1 MPYIGDPPPWDWG
14 LTTLSH
20 RWQTLMVLDPDNG
33 CSILL
38 KFWRDLRQGSKDL
51 RSRSLSDTLLEQRL
65 AKTPIYKIYGSK
77 TLVTLFNLLLNALQ
91 RNRSKTKFAICKNYG
106 SRAILQHVVQK
117 EIKDQLRNL
126 HVNYGSKTLIS
137 LFTMLHNA
145 VQRKRSKTKIAICKN
160 YGSKTL
166 VILFNLLHKALQRN
180 RSKTKSANCKNCGSQ
195 AIFSCPS
202 SSLPIYL
209 TDWLSE

>member
-1 MPYIGDPPPWDWG
+1 MNTITFGGWVGSSVW
-14 LTTLSH
+14 LSSSTLSKIVEVNFNEVGYLL
-20 RWQTLMVLDPDNG
+20 WILDIN
-33 CSILL
+33 L
-38 KFWRDLRQGSKDL
+38 KNFVRGYFSKFSLRAL
-51 RSRSLSDTLLEQRL
+51 SLSDTLLEQRL

-160 YGSKTL
+160 YGTKTL
-166 VILFNLLHKALQRN
+166 VILFNLLFNALQRN
-180 RSKTKSANCKNCGSQ
+180 RS
-195 AIFSCPS
+195 
-202 SSLPIYL
+202 
-209 TDWLSE
+209 

>member
-1 MPYIGDPPPWDWG
+1 M
-14 LTTLSH
+14 
-20 RWQTLMVLDPDNG
+20 
-33 CSILL
+33 
-38 KFWRDLRQGSKDL
+38 
-51 RSRSLSDTLLEQRL
+51 SDTLLEQRL
-65 AKTPIYKIYGSK
+65 AKTPLNKIYGSK

-180 RSKTKSANCKNCGSQ
+180 RSKTKSAICKNYGSL
-195 AIFSCPS
+195 AILQHVVQNRSKTNFVVC
-202 SSLPIYL
+202 I
-209 TDWLSE
+209 